1 MREHTKTSETR
12 EKVEDQPGES
22 VAEDCVNWF
31 DLPWESHCGE
41 KCRHGLKKNKMLHH
55 KFFFFKEHQRFAWF
69 ENWARTPIHAQPK
82 PQWTFQVWFIKHNF
96 KIWVFTEPFSVAWSW
111 FAFPFK
117 AWEILIRTKEGE
129 LGIGHPFLDASKLI
143 FVDHILVFLHDIYM
157 NLSFLSC
164 LFKGISWQID

>member
-1 MREHTKTSETR
+1 MRKL
-12 EKVEDQPGES
+12 KIKDQPGES

-41 KCRHGLKKNKMLHH
+41 KCRHSLNKSCYKAL
-55 KFFFFKEHQRFAWF
+55 FYSKESQSLGWF
-69 ENWARTPIHAQPK
+69 CKWKLGTPANHR
-82 PQWTFQVWFIKHNF
+82 FQVWFIQHNLISAV
-96 KIWVFTEPFSVAWSW
+96 KIWVFTEPFSAEWSW

-117 AWEILIRTKEGE
+117 TWDILLIRTKEGE